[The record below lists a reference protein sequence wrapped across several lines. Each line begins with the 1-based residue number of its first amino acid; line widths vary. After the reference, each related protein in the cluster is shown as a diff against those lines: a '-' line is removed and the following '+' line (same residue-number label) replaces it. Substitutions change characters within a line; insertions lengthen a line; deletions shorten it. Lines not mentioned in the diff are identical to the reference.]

1 MDSWTVFEW
10 ELDVQNT
17 LKDVAL
23 PVHLLRQV
31 YLEAIP
37 IYFFAYFFK
46 RKNKLESLVF
56 GRILEP
62 KMEAKSMKNGVKIEV
77 ETHIDFYVVF
87 SRC

>member
-1 MDSWTVFEW
+1 MDSWIVVEW

-31 YLEAIP
+31 PNRAIP
-37 IYFFAYFFK
+37 NYFFAYFFK
-46 RKNKLESLVF
+46 RKNKLQSLVF

-62 KMEAKSMKNGVKIEV
+62 NMEATSMKNGVKIEV
-77 ETHIDFYVVF
+77 ETSIVFYVVIF
-87 SRC
+87 RC